1 MTTQSQLLELYKQD
15 DLEKMRDSHTAR
27 EIIQAFDDLFAG
39 KSNIRIKY
47 RHTPE
52 ALQKIGNSLLEQFPN
67 FQDVISNIF
76 SQLQLT
82 ALSQTRGTHFKPI
95 LIAGPAGV
103 GKTRMAQ
110 SLADRLKLGFVKV
123 DMSTATSSFIISG
136 NSTKW
141 GNASPGVI
149 ASNLLSSM
157 LANPIVFLDELD
169 KAGGLNSMSSGN
181 TYDTTSALLTL
192 LESHSAKIFVD
203 EYLGFPIDASNVNF
217 IATANDISRIN
228 EYVLSRFNVVYVKMP
243 DQTQL
248 SKIVRYAYQEV
259 LTELQLN
266 SVFESKLD
274 ESVIELLAS
283 HPSSNVRV
291 LKRIVTDALFFAGQR
306 KSDKVTCDDALSV
319 IARIDKILTLN
330 GEDTPYQDTKIGFIK

>member
-1 MTTQSQLLELYKQD
+1 MTNQSQLLELYKQD
-15 DLEKMRDSHTAR
+15 DLKKMRDSHTAR
-27 EIIQAFDDLFAG
+27 EIIQAFDDLFSG

-52 ALQKIGNSLLEQFPN
+52 ALHEIRDSLHEQFPN
-67 FQDVISNIF
+67 FEDVISNIF
-76 SQLQLT
+76 GQLQLT
-82 ALSQTRGTHFKPI
+82 ALSRTRGTHFKPI

-149 ASNLLSSM
+149 ASNLLSSK

-169 KAGGLNSMSSGN
+169 KAGGLHSMSSGN
-181 TYDTTSALLTL
+181 TYDTSSALLTL

-203 EYLGFPIDASNVNF
+203 EYIGFPMDASNVNF
-217 IATANDISRIN
+217 IATANDISKIN
-228 EYVLSRFNVVYVKMP
+228 EFVLSRFHVVHVKMP
-243 DQTQL
+243 EQAQL
-248 SKIVRYAYQEV
+248 SKIAGYAYQEV

-266 SVFESKLD
+266 DVFESTL
-274 ESVIELLAS
+274 EPAVIELLAS
-283 HPSSNVRV
+283 HPSSNFRV
-291 LKRIVTDALFFAGQR
+291 LKRIVTDALFSAGQR
-306 KSDKVTCDDALSV
+306 NSNTVTCFDIESV
-319 IARIDKILTLN
+319 IAKIDKTSRSN
-330 GEDTPYQDTKIGFIK
+330 SEDTPYQNTKIGFLK

>member
-1 MTTQSQLLELYKQD
+1 MTNQSQLLELYKQD

-27 EIIQAFDDLFAG
+27 EIIQAFDDLFSG

-52 ALQKIGNSLLEQFPN
+52 ALNKIADSLYEQFPN
-67 FQDVISNIF
+67 FENVISNIF
-76 SQLQLT
+76 GQLQLT
-82 ALSQTRGTHFKPI
+82 ALSRTRGTHFKPI

-110 SLADRLKLGFVKV
+110 SLAEGLELGFVKI

-149 ASNLLSSM
+149 ASNLLSSK

-169 KAGGLNSMSSGN
+169 KSGGLHSMSSGN
-181 TYDTTSALLTL
+181 TYDTSSALLTL

-203 EYLGFPIDASNVNF
+203 EYLGFPIDASNMNF

-228 EYVLSRFNVVYVKMP
+228 EYVLSRFHVVHVKMP

-248 SKIVRYAYQEV
+248 SKIVRFAYQEV
-259 LTELQLN
+259 LTEFQLN
-266 SVFESKLD
+266 NVFESELD

-283 HPSSNVRV
+283 HPSSNVRA
-291 LKRIVTDALFFAGQR
+291 LKRIVTDALFCAGQR

-319 IARIDKILTLN
+319 IARIDKTIKLN